1 MRILVTG
8 GAGYIGSHCVRQ
20 LVQDGQDVVVIDNL
34 SRGHRNAVHR
44 DAAFY
49 QMDLTDT
56 KQLTAVMRE
65 HEVEA
70 VMHFAAL
77 SYVCESV
84 RHPRRYL
91 QNNTAGTIHLLE
103 AIEVAGVKRFVF
115 SSTCSTYGIPERL
128 PLDEQSP
135 QRPCNP
141 YGQSKLLVEKL
152 LRDLVQADPSFGCI
166 ALRYFNVAGCSADGA
181 LGEDHD
187 PHLRVI
193 PILLETALGQR
204 ESFTVNGDDFPTP
217 DGTCIRDYIHVDDI
231 CSAHRL
237 ALDGARPGEAKFF
250 NVGLGHGYSVN
261 EVISSVRRVT
271 QKAIPVVIGPRR
283 EGDPAEL
290 FANSQRIRTELGWV
304 PRFTQLDDIVETAWR
319 WFRNHPEGYR
329 SRQFHHDAAT
339 IRSAPVRQMDANF
352 SEQQFA
358 AR

>member
-20 LVQDGQDVVVIDNL
+20 LIQDGQDVVVIDNL
-34 SRGHRNAVHR
+34 SRGHRNAIHR
-44 DAAFY
+44 DSAFY
-49 QMDLTDT
+49 QLDLSDT
-56 KQLTAVMRE
+56 KQMAAVMRE

-103 AIEVAGVKRFVF
+103 AMEVAGVKRFVF

-128 PLDEQSP
+128 PLHEQSP

-141 YGQSKLLVEKL
+141 YGQSKLLVEKM
-152 LRDLVQADPSFGCI
+152 LRDLVAADPSFGCI
-166 ALRYFNVAGCSADGA
+166 TLRYFNVAGCSADGE

-187 PHLRVI
+187 PHLRII
-193 PILLETALGQR
+193 PILMETALGR
-204 ESFTVNGDDFPTP
+204 RNSFTVNGDDFATP

-237 ALDGARPGEAKFF
+237 ALNGVRSGEAQFF

-261 EVISSVRRVT
+261 EVIASVSRVT
-271 QKAIPVVIGPRR
+271 QKAIPVLIGPRR
-283 EGDPAEL
+283 EGDPSEL
-290 FANSQRIRTELGWV
+290 FADSHRIRTELGWA
-304 PRFTQLDDIVETAWR
+304 PRFTKLDDIVETAWR
-319 WFRNHPEGYR
+319 WFKTYPEGYR
-329 SRQFHHDAAT
+329 SRLTTHDALTLRAT
-339 IRSAPVRQMDANF
+339 QIRLLDADLI
-352 SEQQFA
+352 EQEFA
-358 AR
+358 TR